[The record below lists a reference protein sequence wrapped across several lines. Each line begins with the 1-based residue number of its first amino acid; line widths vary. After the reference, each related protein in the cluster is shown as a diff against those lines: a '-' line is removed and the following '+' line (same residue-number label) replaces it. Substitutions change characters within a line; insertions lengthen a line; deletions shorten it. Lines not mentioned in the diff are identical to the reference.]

1 MNATHFNSLLQ
12 KLRSGDISALEAIYA
27 EYHEK
32 IYATGLAI
40 LKNHEDAQDLKTNV
54 LLRLYHRKETEEIK
68 NPLAFMYAITR
79 NECYKMLKKK
89 NRCVCMDVQEL
100 EIADNLQDP
109 HLSLAL
115 KEMLSVLN
123 EKEREVVVLHVLWGL
138 KLQEIATGWNVP
150 YIRIKWIYKSAKE
163 KIKQYSRG

>member
-12 KLRSGDISALEAIYA
+12 KLRSGDVSALEAIYA

-68 NPLAFMYAITR
+68 NPLALCTR
-79 NECYKMLKKK
+79 LPE
-89 NRCVCMDVQEL
+89 
-100 EIADNLQDP
+100 
-109 HLSLAL
+109 
-115 KEMLSVLN
+115 
-123 EKEREVVVLHVLWGL
+123 
-138 KLQEIATGWNVP
+138 TNVT
-150 YIRIKWIYKSAKE
+150 IC
-163 KIKQYSRG
+163 